1 MEVSDLIS
9 RTENFSCEEPRL
21 ELPPNQISSTSPN
34 LILLAKLITSKD
46 TNISYVRDVT
56 LKAWKTVY
64 PMEVKRLN
72 KNTFMFSFHHE
83 VDAHRVFTRRPWSC
97 HGGHL
102 VLKKWSPDITW
113 QEIDFSTTTLWAQ
126 IHGLP
131 ALWKT
136 EDNIR
141 KIGTH
146 IGVVQETDLIGEL
159 GGAWKKFLRVRVD
172 IPVDKP
178 LRPGFF
184 LPRPNNTDTWVGLKY
199 EKLADF
205 CYNCGVIVHEAK
217 ACESNPFQLI
227 NLKGFCFM
235 VAGPWLCPGNDDI
248 PTGALEGMVSRHGE
262 SSPTHTQNPGQPTTK
277 DPHSPTV
284 STVEHDAHSTAP
296 IPEKVP
302 LVTDSTVL
310 TPNQ

>member
-9 RTENFSCEEPRL
+9 CTENFSCEEPRL
-21 ELPPNQISSTSPN
+21 ELPPNQISSTSSN

-46 TNISYVRDVT
+46 TNLSYVRDVT

-72 KNTFMFSFHHE
+72 KNTFMFSFQHE
-83 VDAHRVFTRRPWSC
+83 VDAHRVFTRRLWSC
-97 HGGHL
+97 RGGHL

-146 IGVVQETDLIGEL
+146 IGVVQETDLIGEP
-159 GGAWKKFLRVRVD
+159 GGAWKKFL
-172 IPVDKP
+172 
-178 LRPGFF
+178 
-184 LPRPNNTDTWVGLKY
+184 
-199 EKLADF
+199 
-205 CYNCGVIVHEAK
+205 
-217 ACESNPFQLI
+217 
-227 NLKGFCFM
+227 
-235 VAGPWLCPGNDDI
+235 
-248 PTGALEGMVSRHGE
+248 
-262 SSPTHTQNPGQPTTK
+262 
-277 DPHSPTV
+277 
-284 STVEHDAHSTAP
+284 
-296 IPEKVP
+296 
-302 LVTDSTVL
+302 
-310 TPNQ
+310 